1 MATANETPSTV
12 TPEVT
17 ETPVVQ
23 VREEI
28 SLGEVVSLADSK
40 SFTDKV
46 PLARRKELAQSI
58 NLDDTQTIIGFGVES
73 QKQVT
78 TLSSQMLQGVRT
90 KDTGPI
96 SGSMVEMVNTM
107 RGLDFGS
114 IKPGQKVG
122 FFQKL
127 LGKASALTTFL
138 AKYETVESH
147 IAVVQNKLDQ
157 DRRTLL
163 RDIVM
168 LDKLYEASLK
178 SLFSLEEF
186 TAAAEWKLEQVNTV
200 EIPAL
205 EAKAQQTND
214 MLDAQNL
221 RDKLNARDTL
231 ERKIHDMKLTRQVT
245 IQGLPTIRI
254 VQDNDKGLAEKIQS
268 QILNTLPLWQQQLAV
283 AVAMFRAQE
292 AAKDSKKASD
302 FTNELL
308 VSGAQQ
314 LQQSNQQIR
323 TEIERGVFDI
333 EAIEKSNN
341 LLIQT
346 ITETIDIAEQGK
358 AARKDAEQRLVK
370 AEEDLKTALVD
381 ASKRQ
386 AALN

>member
-1 MATANETPSTV
+1 VTDVTV
-12 TPEVT
+12 TPAVE
-17 ETPVVQ
+17 
-23 VREEI
+23 VREEV
-28 SLGEVVSLADSK
+28 SLGQVVSLADTK

-46 PLARRKELAQSI
+46 PLARRQELAKSI
-58 NLDDTQTIIGFGVES
+58 NLRDTQTVIGFGVES

-90 KDTGPI
+90 KDTGPV
-96 SGSMVEMVNTM
+96 SSSMVEMVSTM

-138 AKYETVESH
+138 QKYETVESH
-147 IAVVQNKLDQ
+147 IATVQNKLDT
-157 DRRTLL
+157 DRRGLL
-163 RDIVM
+163 KDIVM
-168 LDKLYEASLK
+168 LDKLYDATLN
-178 SLFSLEEF
+178 SLFSLEEY
-186 TAAAEWKLEQVNTV
+186 TAAAEYVLEQTNTID
-200 EIPAL
+200 IPAL
-205 EAKAQQTND
+205 EVKSKETGD

-221 RDKLNARDTL
+221 RDLLNARDTL
-231 ERKIHDMKLTRQVT
+231 ERKIHDMKLTRQVI

-268 QILNTLPLWQQQLAV
+268 QILNTIPLWQQQLAV
-283 AVAMFRAQE
+283 AVTMWRAQE

-308 VSGAQQ
+308 VSGAEQ
-314 LQQSNQQIR
+314 LQQGTKAIR

-358 AARKDAEQRLVK
+358 AARKDAETRLVK
-370 AEEDLKTALVD
+370 AEEDLKSALVN
-381 ASKRQ
+381 ASARQ
-386 AALN
+386 AALK